1 MATASAPL
9 LAPLH
14 RASFGQ
20 AVSRFFRA
28 YAAFRGRASKSEF
41 WWVALFLFV
50 ITLVPNA
57 MVTAGLASGLAY
69 SFAHPSTVS
78 VGSGDVVG
86 YAQPPLLDDPT
97 AAALLPPGLALGG
110 VLFAALVVPTL
121 ALIWR
126 RLHDAGLVGP
136 WFFTAL
142 LPAVG
147 PLFLAVLML
156 QPTKREARRFDVP
169 A

>member
-9 LAPLH
+9 LAPLS

-20 AVSRFFRA
+20 AVSRFFRK
-28 YAAFRGRASKSEF
+28 YATFRGRASKSEF
-41 WWVALFLFV
+41 WWVALFLFLV
-50 ITLVPNA
+50 TLVPNA
-57 MVTAGLASGLAY
+57 LATAGLASGLAY
-69 SFAHPSTVS
+69 SFAHQSPVS
-78 VGSGDVVG
+78 VGSGHVVG

-97 AAALLPPGLALGG
+97 AAALLPPALAISGL
-110 VLFAALVVPTL
+110 LFVALVVPTL

-126 RLHDAGLVGP
+126 RLHDAGLAGP
-136 WFFTAL
+136 WFFTSL

-156 QPTKREARRFDVP
+156 QPTQREARRFDIP
-169 A
+169 T

>member
-9 LAPLH
+9 LAPLS

-20 AVSRFFRA
+20 AVSRFFRK
-28 YAAFRGRASKSEF
+28 YATFRGRASKSEF
-41 WWVALFLFV
+41 WWVALFLFLV
-50 ITLVPNA
+50 TLVPNA
-57 MVTAGLASGLAY
+57 LATAGLASGLAY
-69 SFAHPSTVS
+69 SFAHQSPVS
-78 VGSGDVVG
+78 VGSGHVVG

-97 AAALLPPGLALGG
+97 AAALLPPALAVSGL
-110 VLFAALVVPTL
+110 LFVALVVPTL

-126 RLHDAGLVGP
+126 RLHDAGLAGP
-136 WFFTAL
+136 WFFTSL

-156 QPTKREARRFDVP
+156 QPTKREARRFDIP
-169 A
+169 T

>member
-20 AVSRFFRA
+20 AVSRFFRK
-28 YAAFRGRASKSEF
+28 YATFRGRASKSEF
-41 WWVALFLFV
+41 WWVALFLFLV
-50 ITLVPNA
+50 TLVPNA
-57 MVTAGLASGLAY
+57 LATAGLASGLTY
-69 SFAHPSTVS
+69 SFAHQSPVS
-78 VGSGDVVG
+78 VGAGHQVG

-97 AAALLPPGLALGG
+97 AAALLPPALALSGL
-110 VLFAALVVPTL
+110 LFAVLVVPTL

-126 RLHDAGLVGP
+126 RLHDAGLGGP
-136 WFFTAL
+136 WFFTSL